1 MSAGPRCWAVS
12 CCAWPCCAGA
22 IVAGA
27 TKQTRVK
34 ATIMTKNSRLVMSGS
49 CFLALTKSP
58 LRTHF
63 RDDDLQILARDR
75 FLLEQH
81 LSASSQ
87 DIPLPAQHGRDPR
100 VLLVDNPVDLAV
112 DLARGL
118 FAIVA
123 RRPRLT
129 GLEKQ
134 QLAVPL
140 EADLPQLIAHPVR
153 LHHALGDVRS
163 EERRVGKE
171 CRSRWSP

>member
-1 MSAGPRCWAVS
+1 MSAGPRCWAVP

-27 TKQTRVK
+27 IKQSRP
-34 ATIMTKNSRLVMSGS
+34 IMTKNARLVTSAS

-81 LSASSQ
+81 LSTSPQ

-134 QLAVPL
+134 RLAV
-140 EADLPQLIAHPVR
+140 
-153 LHHALGDVRS
+153 
-163 EERRVGKE
+163 
-171 CRSRWSP
+171 